1 MTRLESIRIMEPMSA
16 TKQLHV
22 NVRHEDGSLW
32 ATVEE
37 FPGVFATGDN
47 LDELR
52 ESLEEGI
59 SLVLERPNGEV
70 PTVTIQPLDLA
81 PAEATARAELVFA

>member
-1 MTRLESIRIMEPMSA
+1 MDMTMPEPQ
-16 TKQLHV
+16 QLHLS
-22 NVRHEDGSLW
+22 VRFEDGSFW

-37 FPGVFATGDN
+37 FPGVFATGDD

-59 SLVLERPNGEV
+59 ALILTRPGEEP
-70 PTVTIQPLDLA
+70 PTVSLGGLHPEPVTT
-81 PAEATARAELVFA
+81 TAGAELVYA

>member
-1 MTRLESIRIMEPMSA
+1 MDEPRPVSG
-16 TKQLHV
+16 QLRV
-22 NVRHEDGSLW
+22 CVRFEDDSFW
-32 ATVEE
+32 ATVDE

-59 SLVLERPNGEV
+59 ALYLAKSGQEPPEV
-70 PTVTIQPLDLA
+70 KIGPLHAQPV
-81 PAEATARAELVFA
+81 ATQASSEIVYA

>member
-1 MTRLESIRIMEPMSA
+1 MMSTMPEPQ
-16 TKQLHV
+16 KLHV
-22 NVRHEDGSLW
+22 NVRHEDGSMW

-37 FPGVFATGDN
+37 FPGVLATGDT

-59 SLVLERPNGEV
+59 ALILAQPGQEP
-70 PTVTIQPLDLA
+70 PTVTLGALELENVRA
-81 PAEATARAELVFA
+81 GAELVYA

>member
-1 MTRLESIRIMEPMSA
+1 MEPMSA
-16 TKQLHV
+16 IRDLHV
-22 NVRHEDGSLW
+22 KVRHEDGSLW
-32 ATVEE
+32 ATVDE

-59 SLVLERPNGEV
+59 SLVLELPSGEV
-70 PTVTIQPLDLA
+70 PTVNLQRLRLEPVETT
-81 PAEATARAELVFA
+81 ATAELVYA

>member
-1 MTRLESIRIMEPMSA
+1 MSV

-47 LDELR
+47 LEELR
-52 ESLEEGI
+52 ASLEEGI
-59 SLVLERPNGEV
+59 ALMLERPNGDL
-70 PTVTIQPLDLA
+70 PTVNLQPLDLA
-81 PAEATARAELVFA
+81 PVETTASAELVFA

>member
-1 MTRLESIRIMEPMSA
+1 MPDTQ
-16 TKQLHV
+16 QLHV
-22 NVRHEDGSLW
+22 NVRFEDDAFW

-47 LDELR
+47 LGELR

-59 SLVLERPNGEV
+59 ALVLASSGAMPPAVR
-70 PTVTIQPLDLA
+70 LA
-81 PAEATARAELVFA
+81 PLRHEPVVATASSELTYA

>member
-1 MTRLESIRIMEPMSA
+1 MSA

-37 FPGVFATGDN
+37 FPGVFASGDN
-47 LDELR
+47 LEELR
-52 ESLEEGI
+52 ESLENGI
-59 SLVLERPNGEV
+59 ALVLERPNGEL
-70 PTVTIQPLDLA
+70 PTVTLQPLDLA
-81 PAEATARAELVFA
+81 PVETTASAELVFA